1 MSFKHKRRPKH
12 RGTENTEGHRDFK
25 NGFQNSSSVNLCA
38 LCASVFK
45 GTPGNLIPLVFPS
58 CPSSSLGTHLS
69 RNSTLGEA
77 EGRGRQLLSPETALC
92 LQATSSLLEAGAS
105 RTMALPSWSLVT
117 RGTTGTATSGINGN

>member
-12 RGTENTEGHRDFK
+12 RGTENTEGHRDLK
-25 NGFQNSSSVNLCA
+25 NGFKDS
-38 LCASVFK
+38 
-45 GTPGNLIPLVFPS
+45 FPS
-58 CPSSSLGTHLS
+58 FPSSSLGTHLS
-69 RNSTLGEA
+69 R
-77 EGRGRQLLSPETALC
+77 RLLSPETALC